1 MLYPHAKK
9 PFEAK
14 RYYSI
19 DRVFRNVAVD
29 RTHLAEFHQIEGLI
43 CDRGLSLGDLQ
54 GECPSCISS
63 RLTIRTLSRAWKY
76 SGLKKWVEVGNSG
89 MFRPETLLP
98 MCSSF
103 QFMWQRVYVVVL
115 ASCWI
120 RNCILTGYTSDVHRG
135 SKFGLQLFSIVT
147 RVTSFWVSWCN
158 VHHLSWVLC

>member
-1 MLYPHAKK
+1 MKLP
-9 PFEAK
+9 
-14 RYYSI
+14 
-19 DRVFRNVAVD
+19 
-29 RTHLAEFHQIEGLI
+29 QIVLFILFMGCSGLI

-103 QFMWQRVYVVVL
+103 QFM
-115 ASCWI
+115 
-120 RNCILTGYTSDVHRG
+120 NCILTGYTSDVHRG

>member
-1 MLYPHAKK
+1 M
-9 PFEAK
+9 F
-14 RYYSI
+14 SC
-19 DRVFRNVAVD
+19 
-29 RTHLAEFHQIEGLI
+29 HLLFQ
-43 CDRGLSLGDLQ
+43 
-54 GECPSCISS
+54 ECPSCISS

-89 MFRPETLLP
+89 MFRPEILLP
-98 MCSSF
+98 MCSSI
-103 QFMWQRVYVVVL
+103 QFMWQRVYIVLL